1 MNNCYW
7 TAKRILHLLEVP
19 HTDKFLKDLILS
31 HPDSESLLSIV
42 DTLTKYQITSLPV
55 KIGIEKLDQ
64 ISLPCVIQIK
74 QDEGFNFYCLTGFSE
89 NEVEYL
95 DERGKIKK
103 LSLEEFKF
111 KWTGVALFVEK
122 SELSSEPDYDIK
134 FKEQRFSK
142 VLYSL
147 LIISIIALL
156 GIIVVDWAGPA
167 PLLILFILLIFLKA
181 AGLIISSILLW
192 YEVDNNNPTLKEYC
206 SGGKRVNCDAV
217 LNSGSIAG
225 VISLSNLAFGYF
237 FSGFLMLL
245 ITSFSISSILILNY
259 MSFLSIPIIIGSL
272 YYQRIKIKNWCI
284 FCLWILAVLTAEFV
298 VLRAIGISG
307 QFLVYDLISF
317 SFLFVLSII
326 AWVSVKPHL
335 LNHNKLYYY
344 KRGIAKFKTDR
355 EVFGYLLTKSKK
367 VLSNPDGLGITF
379 LNPTAKY
386 QVLKVCNPYCGPC
399 ARAHPVLEHLY
410 DAGFIDLQILFV
422 PEENLEDTKTKTIS
436 HFKSLSQEYDED
448 VTKQALSSWY
458 GTKRKDILKFADI
471 FKVKATIEQNHE
483 KLMDMRAWCKQEKIS
498 HTPTIYINGY
508 LLPETFTVDDLP
520 YVLN

>member
-7 TAKRILHLLEVP
+7 TTKRILRLLEVP

-42 DTLTKYQITSLPV
+42 DTLSKYQITSLPV

-64 ISLPCVIQIK
+64 IPFPCIIQIK

-89 NEVEYL
+89 NEVQYL

-103 LSLEEFKF
+103 ISLEEFKF

-156 GIIVVDWAGPA
+156 GIIVVDWSGSAT
-167 PLLILFILLIFLKA
+167 LLILSILIIFLKA
-181 AGLIISSILLW
+181 AGLIISSMLLW
-192 YEVDNNNPTLKEYC
+192 YEVDRNNPMLKEYC

-225 VISLSNLAFGYF
+225 GISLSNLSFGYF
-237 FSGFLMLL
+237 LSGFLILL
-245 ITSFSISSILILNY
+245 FTSFSISALSILGY

-284 FCLWILAVLTAEFV
+284 FCLWILAVLTVEFV

-307 QFLVYDLISF
+307 QFIVYDLISF
-317 SFLFVLSII
+317 SFLFVLSIF

-367 VLSNPDGLGITF
+367 ILSTPKGLGISF
-379 LNPTAKY
+379 INPAAKY
-386 QVLKVCNPYCGPC
+386 KVLKICNPYCGPC
-399 ARAHPVLEHLY
+399 AKAHPILEHLY
-410 DAGFIDLQILFV
+410 DAGLIDLQILFV
-422 PEENLEDTKTKTIS
+422 PEDNLEDIKTKTIS
-436 HFKSLSQEYDED
+436 HFLSISYENDEEM
-448 VTKQALSSWY
+448 TRKALGSWY
-458 GTKRKDILKFADI
+458 GARRKDYLKFTED
-471 FKVKATIEQNHE
+471 FKATTTIKQNHE
-483 KLMDMRAWCKQEKIS
+483 KLRDMRGWCMRENIS
-498 HTPTIYINGY
+498 QTPTLFINGFQ
-508 LLPETFTVDDLP
+508 LPDCFTVNDLAEI
-520 YVLN
+520 LI